1 MGLNSFS
8 IKEHL
13 KKSDSIKAVLDKGVC
28 FRSQTINVCVLKRT
42 DSGVN
47 RAAFV
52 CKKSLCQK
60 KAVLRNRFRRILKE
74 AYRKSK
80 QFLPLGHDIVIVGA
94 RVTEDTKSLKIEKEI
109 ADAFKKCTKK

>member
-13 KKSDSIKAVLDKGVC
+13 KKSNAIKAVLDKGVC
-28 FRSQTINVCVLKRT
+28 FRSKTINICALKRV
-42 DSGVN
+42 DSDVN
-47 RAAFV
+47 RAAFI

-80 QFLPLGHDIVIVGA
+80 HFLPPGHDIVVVGT
-94 RVTEDTKSLKIEKEI
+94 RVTKDTKSLEIEKEI
-109 ADAFKKCTKK
+109 TDVFKKYIKK

>member
-13 KKSDSIKAVLDKGVC
+13 KKSNSIKAVLDKGTC
-28 FRSQTINVCVLKRT
+28 FRSKTINVCLLKRI
-42 DSGVN
+42 DSDIN

-52 CKKSLCQK
+52 CKKNLCQK

-80 QFLPLGHDIVIVGA
+80 YSLPPGHDIVIVGT
-94 RVTEDTKSLKIEKEI
+94 RVTKDTKSLEIEKEI
-109 ADAFKKCTKK
+109 THAFKKYTKK